1 MNCQSATTTVT
12 RAITV
17 ADGIYA
23 PGHLGELTQHVPFEM
38 VDAVLADTRTV
49 QRRLRDLPSR
59 VGVYFTLAL
68 GLFPRM
74 GYLRVWDKLVA
85 GLHGL
90 AVPTPSDK
98 ALRDL
103 RRRIGSAPLKALF
116 EVLAGPIAQ
125 PHTPG
130 VCYRRRRTVAFDGC
144 SSLKVPDT
152 TRNRDHY
159 GRACYRQ
166 AWAGY
171 PMLMLMTLVETGTRA
186 LIGATFGA
194 PAAGESTYALR
205 LLQHLRSDMLVLADR
220 AFDADAFL
228 REVTATGAQL
238 LVRIRTSRRPPVLA
252 QLSDGSFLSV
262 LAGLK
267 VRIIDA
273 DVIVTLADGRR
284 VQGRYRL
291 VTTLT
296 DHRTDP
302 AEQLIQLYHERW
314 EIESAYLALRHT
326 LMTGAVLRSGDP
338 AGIEQEMWAALTLY
352 QVLRR
357 AMTDAV
363 ETCPGTDPD
372 RACFTTALQRA
383 REQVITAHRILPDTD
398 DGAVDLLGG
407 IGRAVLAGLLP
418 ARRRRLSIRKVKSPI
433 SRYHTHRT
441 DDRPPGSVTIT
452 SLCFL
457 IHHGRTAPPAV
468 QPRPLRSWA
477 LDRHLADT
485 TRPTP
490 AARRDKPAAR
500 ARIGRKQHVLALM
513 QTQLGRSWHAREVG
527 QLLGVPDL
535 HSFCVQ
541 MAQWARQGLIRK
553 TGRGIYTLP

>member
-1 MNCQSATTTVT
+1 MSRQSATITVT
-12 RAITV
+12 HAITT

-23 PGHLGELTQHVPFEM
+23 PGHLGELTQQIPFEL
-38 VDAVLADTRTV
+38 VDAVLADSKAT

-59 VGVYFTLAL
+59 VGVYFVLAL
-68 GLFPRM
+68 TLFPRL
-74 GYLRVWDKLVA
+74 GYVRVWGKLVA

-90 AVPTPSDK
+90 ALPTPSDK

-103 RRRIGSAPLKALF
+103 RRRVGAAPIKALF
-116 EVLAGPIAQ
+116 DVLAGPIAQ

-130 VCYRRRRTVAFDGC
+130 ARYRRWRTVAFDGC

-186 LIGATFGA
+186 LIGAAFGA
-194 PAAGESTYALR
+194 PADGENAYALR
-205 LLQHLRSDMLVLADR
+205 LLAHLRSDMLVLADR

-228 REVTATGAQL
+228 RQVTATGAHL
-238 LVRIRTSRRPPVLA
+238 LVRIRASRRPPVMAALP
-252 QLSDGSFLSV
+252 DGSFLSI
-262 LAGLK
+262 LAGVK

-273 DVIVTLADGRR
+273 DVVATLADGRR
-284 VQGRYRL
+284 LQGRYRL

-302 AEQLIQLYHERW
+302 AGQLMRLYHERW

-326 LMTGAVLRSGDP
+326 LLTGAVLRSGDP
-338 AGIEQEMWAALTLY
+338 AGVEQEMWAALTLY
-352 QVLRR
+352 QALRR
-357 AMTDAV
+357 VMTEAV
-363 ETCPGTDPD
+363 ESRPGTDPD
-372 RACFTTALQRA
+372 RACFTTALERA
-383 REQVITAHRILPDTD
+383 REQLITACRVLPETDRI
-398 DGAVDLLGG
+398 DLLGE
-407 IGRAVLAGLLP
+407 IGRAVLADLLP

-433 SRYHTHRT
+433 SRYHTHRA

-452 SLCFL
+452 DLHIR
-457 IHHGRTAPPAV
+457 IHPGRTAPPV
-468 QPRPLRSWA
+468 TQPGPLRSWA

-485 TRPTP
+485 TRPVPVT
-490 AARRDKPAAR
+490 RRSKPTVS
-500 ARIGRKQHVLALM
+500 ARISRKQHALALM
-513 QTQLGRSWHAREVG
+513 RAQPGRSWHAREIG
-527 QLLGVPDL
+527 QFLDVPDL

-541 MAQWARQGLIRK
+541 MAQWARQGLVRK
-553 TGRGIYTLP
+553 IGHGIYALP